1 MSGLYPQQGSDS
13 GMSIAEVLIASS
25 ILLVCLIALAA
36 VLGGVIT
43 QSAQARSRDEATNLA
58 NARLETARSLSYD
71 SVGVHYADGHSGE
84 PAGTILTPE
93 QVGRF
98 VVTTACEWVQAA
110 DGRAAYKRVKVSVS
124 WRNPVPGSVDVNTII
139 YGKST
144 VLGVGDFLVKLRS
157 RESPDPVGGTEITL
171 VAADGSAH
179 RVTTNASGEALFGRV
194 PVGACTLSLTPPA
207 GYVVDAGTLANVSVS
222 GDAVST
228 AIVYLQHPAQ
238 ATVQVTDMSGAALSG
253 ASVKI
258 VRSDGAVSAS
268 STTGVNGVVAFGQ
281 LLYGDYTATV
291 SRTGYASAT
300 LPFSVTVSASS
311 PTVPFRMSAGSTHG
325 VRVQVFDSNQTQ
337 LPGTTV
343 VLTTQAGVLTAQGV
357 TGSNGEI
364 TFSTATWGNYTLT
377 ASRAGYVSQ
386 TVALYVHDNGVD
398 EDLARFNLTAVETMG
413 NMHVLTTGKNNKLQ
427 SLRVVVS
434 GPGGYFSNTL
444 YSNSAGELWFN
455 SLVPGSY
462 SVQIY
467 SDEGS
472 AVTAIINAGLT
483 SDVSVSQRN

>member
-1 MSGLYPQQGSDS
+1 MSGYHTQQGSDS

-71 SVGVHYADGHSGE
+71 SVGVHYADGRNGE
-84 PAGTILTPE
+84 PPGSILTPE

-98 VVTTACEWVQAA
+98 VVATDCEWVQAGG
-110 DGRAAYKRVKVSVS
+110 GRAAYKRIKVRVS
-124 WRNPVPGSVDVNTII
+124 WSNPVPGSVDLNTII
-139 YGKST
+139 YGKSA
-144 VLGVGDFLVKLRS
+144 LSGVGDFLVKLRY
-157 RESPDPVGGTEITL
+157 RESPDPVMGTEITL

-179 RVTTNASGEALFGRV
+179 RVTTNASGEALFGQV
-194 PVGACTLSLTPPA
+194 PVGACTLSLTPAA
-207 GYVVDAGTLANVSVS
+207 GYTVDAGTLANTSVS

-238 ATVQVTDMSGAALSG
+238 ATVQVADMSGAALSD
-253 ASVKI
+253 ASVRI
-258 VRSDGAVSAS
+258 VRSDGAVNAS
-268 STTGVNGVVAFGQ
+268 STTDVSGAVAFGQ

-300 LPFSVTVSASS
+300 LPFSVSVSAPS
-311 PTVPFRMSAGSTHG
+311 PTVTFRMSAGAVHG

-337 LPGTTV
+337 LSGATV
-343 VLTTQAGVLTAQGV
+343 ALSTQAGVLVAQGV

-364 TFSTATWGNYTLT
+364 SFSTATWGTYTL
-377 ASRAGYVSQ
+377 AVDKSGYVSQ
-386 TVALYVHDNGVD
+386 SAPLYVHDNGE
-398 EDLARFNLTAVETMG
+398 EDLATFRLTAVETNG
-413 NMHVLTTGKNNKLQ
+413 NMHVLTTGKNDKLE

-434 GPGGYFSNTL
+434 GPGGYFSNSL
-444 YSNSAGELWFN
+444 YSSSAGELWFN
-455 SLVPGSY
+455 SLVPGTY

-467 SDEGS
+467 SDPGS
-472 AVTAIINAGLT
+472 AVTAIINAGQN

>member
-1 MSGLYPQQGSDS
+1 MSGFYTQQRSDS

-71 SVGVHYADGHSGE
+71 SVGVHYADGRNGE
-84 PAGTILTPE
+84 PAGSILTPE

-98 VVTTACEWVQAA
+98 VVATDCEWVQAGS
-110 DGRAAYKRVKVSVS
+110 GRAAYKRIKVRVS

-144 VLGVGDFLVKLRS
+144 LLGVGDFLVKLRS
-157 RESPDPVGGTEITL
+157 RESPDPVAGTEITL

-179 RVTTNASGEALFGRV
+179 RVTTNASGEALFGQV
-194 PVGACTLSLTPPA
+194 PVGACTLSLAPDA
-207 GYVVDAGTLANVSVS
+207 GYIVDAGTLANTSVS

-238 ATVQVTDMSGAALSG
+238 AIVQVTDMNGAALSG
-253 ASVKI
+253 ASVKV
-258 VRSDGAVSAS
+258 VRSDGAVNAS
-268 STTGVNGVVAFGQ
+268 STTGVSGAVTFSQ

-291 SRTGYASAT
+291 SRAGYAAAT
-300 LPFSVTVSASS
+300 LPFTVSVSAPS
-311 PTVPFRMSAGSTHG
+311 PTVTFRMSASAVHG

-337 LPGTTV
+337 LSGATV
-343 VLTTQAGVLTAQGV
+343 VMSTQAGVAVAQGV

-364 TFSTATWGNYTLT
+364 SFSTATWGNYTLT
-377 ASRAGYVSQ
+377 VDKTGYVSQ
-386 TVALYVHDNGVD
+386 TAPLYVHDNGVD
-398 EDLARFNLTAVETMG
+398 EDLARFNLTAVQTMG

-444 YSNSAGELWFN
+444 YSSSTGELWFN

-467 SDEGS
+467 SDPGS
-472 AVTAIINAGLT
+472 AVTAIINAGQT
-483 SDVSVSQRN
+483 ADVSVSQRK